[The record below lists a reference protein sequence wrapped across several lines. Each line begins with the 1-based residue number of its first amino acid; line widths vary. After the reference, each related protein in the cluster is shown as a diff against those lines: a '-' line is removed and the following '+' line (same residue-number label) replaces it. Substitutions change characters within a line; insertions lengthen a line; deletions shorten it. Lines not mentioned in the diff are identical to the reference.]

1 MVNVPQLLHLN
12 VGELEAAADAWSG
25 IASKLTGAKDG
36 YTSAVVDPL
45 KNHKWDG
52 EAGDA
57 AARICDG
64 IRLDIEAVVI
74 EVTAVQKFLDDVAS
88 GTGDGFGNLRTHQQ
102 RLVELNQE
110 AISKGLQLR
119 EDGSVHWEE
128 IRAPGPLTPEEQQRH
143 NEKNAQSADLEKR
156 VKAVLKD
163 ATDID
168 DTMTRGLK
176 VIFGEED
183 TFRTEDRNRHTK
195 DGGLGDDANEAQLSG
210 VYAYLLAKGWGD
222 AANLLDHFLD
232 GGGEPVEID
241 ANRLL
246 NDVPKFK
253 QDVAATLGDV
263 KNLPDGPFTTEWKNT
278 SSPADQNLNWYY
290 ALNNFDYRVVG
301 EKHGDQITYHVEVE
315 KRYDW
320 GVPSEHRRDL
330 DKGPI
335 HFEQSDVAR
344 LNMTGKA
351 KDFDV
356 HGSTGTMT
364 SP

>member
-1 MVNVPQLLHLN
+1 MVNVPQLLNLN
-12 VGELEAAADAWSG
+12 IGGMEGAADAWGDIS
-25 IASKLTGAKDG
+25 AKLTGAKDG

-45 KNHKWDG
+45 KGKKWDG
-52 EAGDA
+52 EAGEA
-57 AARICDG
+57 ATKVCEN
-64 IRLDIEAVVI
+64 IRLDIEAVAT
-74 EVTAVQKFLDDVAS
+74 EAEAARKFLDTMAGGS
-88 GTGDGFGNLRTHQQ
+88 GDGFGNLRKQQ
-102 RLVELNQE
+102 QDLIQVQHEV
-110 AISKGLQLR
+110 AGKGYQIR

-143 NEKNAQSADLEKR
+143 NLKNQEAAEYEKR
-156 VKAVLKD
+156 IKEILKT
-163 ATDID
+163 ATEID
-168 DTMTRGLK
+168 DWITRGLK
-176 VIFGEED
+176 VIFGDEE
-183 TFRTEDRNRHTK
+183 TFRTENRGRHTT
-195 DGGLGDDANEAQLSG
+195 DGDYGDDLVEAQLSG
-210 VYAYLLAKGWGD
+210 VYTYLKAKGWDD
-222 AANLLDHFLD
+222 AANLLDHYLDAD
-232 GGGEPVEID
+232 GGPVDID

-253 QDVAATLGDV
+253 NDVNTTLDDIRKG
-263 KNLPDGPFTTEWKNT
+263 PDGPFTTEWKNT

-335 HFEQSDVAR
+335 HFEQSEIAR
-344 LNMTGKA
+344 LNMVGKA

-356 HGSTGTMT
+356 RGSTGTMT